1 MRIIGLER
9 IEVERLRQRVGRLF
23 AALQEA
29 VEDVAPA
36 QPGAWL
42 PPVDLCE
49 SREAVVIRVE
59 LPGVR
64 AAEIELTLAGA
75 YLRVTGTKKRRATR
89 GPISHLCSERDY
101 GIFRRTVPLHWPV
114 RAQDATAELRD
125 GVLTVQLPKLLERRG
140 AELKVEVKENDGGEA
155 HNNS

>member
-1 MRIIGLER
+1 MRTIGLER

-49 SREAVVIRVE
+49 S
-59 LPGVR
+59 
-64 AAEIELTLAGA
+64 
-75 YLRVTGTKKRRATR
+75 
-89 GPISHLCSERDY
+89 
-101 GIFRRTVPLHWPV
+101 
-114 RAQDATAELRD
+114 
-125 GVLTVQLPKLLERRG
+125 LE
-140 AELKVEVKENDGGEA
+140 
-155 HNNS
+155 